1 MDLSGKV
8 CIVTGASGTIGREIA
23 VEISRAGGS
32 VVINYNNHIE
42 GAECTLRRIKDAGG
56 YGTIIQCDVRS
67 FTSVKIFTDKVISEF
82 GKIDVLVNNA
92 GISKNGL
99 FIDMNE
105 DVWDNIIDTNLKGV
119 YNCTY
124 NVLEHMVKN
133 KCGSIINISSIWGE
147 KGASCEV
154 IYSAAKGGVN
164 AFTKAL
170 ARELGPSN
178 IRVNAIAPGVIDTS
192 MNSFLN
198 CEEKEELRQE
208 IPLMHFGE
216 GKDIGKLAAFLAC
229 DDSKYITG
237 QIITVDGGFI

>member
-1 MDLSGKV
+1 MNLSGKV
-8 CIVTGASGTIGREIA
+8 CVITGASGGIGRQIA
-23 VEISRAGGS
+23 VELSKAGGS
-32 VVINYNNHIE
+32 IVISYNKHIE
-42 GAECTLRRIKDAGG
+42 EAELTLGKIKEAGG
-56 YGTIIQCDVRS
+56 YGKIIQCDVRNFKS
-67 FTSVKIFTDKVISEF
+67 AKALMEESIKEF
-82 GKIDVLVNNA
+82 GKIDVLVNDA
-92 GISKNGL
+92 GISKNGI
-99 FIDMNE
+99 FMDMNE
-105 DVWDNIIDTNLKGV
+105 SIWDNIINTNLKGV

-124 NVLEHMVKN
+124 NVLEYMMKN
-133 KCGSIINISSIWGE
+133 KNGSIINISSIWGE

-178 IRVNAIAPGVIDTS
+178 IRVNAIAPGVIDTA

-198 CEEKEELRQE
+198 NEEKEELRQE
-208 IPLMHFGE
+208 IPLMHFGD
-216 GKDIGKLAAFLAC
+216 GSDIGKLAAFLAS